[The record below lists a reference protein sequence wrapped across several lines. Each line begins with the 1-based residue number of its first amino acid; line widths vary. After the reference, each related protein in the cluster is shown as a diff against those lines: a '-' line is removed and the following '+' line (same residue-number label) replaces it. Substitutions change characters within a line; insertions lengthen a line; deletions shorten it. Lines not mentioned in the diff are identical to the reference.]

1 MITFK
6 INYAPKNRTP
16 EIYRNVTVIGR
27 YGSNDHNNLGMLVKV
42 PEREAGRLD
51 KGIRRFSY
59 EGILTIEVEA

>member
-6 INYAPKNRTP
+6 INYAPKDRSP
-16 EIYRNVTVIGR
+16 EIYRNVSVVGR
-27 YGSNDHNNLGMLVKV
+27 YGSKDHSNLGMLVKV

-59 EGILTIEVEA
+59 EGILTMEVEA

>member
-6 INYAPKNRTP
+6 INYAPKNRAS

-59 EGILTIEVEA
+59 EGILTMEVEP

>member
-6 INYAPKNRTP
+6 INYAPKNRAP
-16 EIYRNVTVIGR
+16 EIYRNVSVIGR
-27 YGSNDHNNLGMLVKV
+27 YGSNDHSNLGMLVKV

-59 EGILTIEVEA
+59 EGILTMEVEA

>member
-16 EIYRNVTVIGR
+16 EIYRNVSVIGR
-27 YGSNDHNNLGMLVKV
+27 YGSNDHNNLGMLVRV
-42 PEREAGRLD
+42 PEREAGNLD

-59 EGILTIEVEA
+59 EGILTMEVEP

>member
-6 INYAPKNRTP
+6 INYSPKNRAP
-16 EIYRNVTVIGR
+16 EIYRNVSVVGR
-27 YGSNDHNNLGMLVKV
+27 YGSKDHSNLGMLVRV

-59 EGILTIEVEA
+59 EGILTMEVEA